1 MNIADIVSGNASINP
16 NGKAIIEGD
25 SGRELTWAELE
36 KSINKLGHA
45 LIYLGLRKGDVVA
58 IYLPNCAEFIITYFA
73 AMKIGAIVLPFNI
86 IFKTEE
92 ISYILNDSGA
102 RILVGSSEEVETY
115 IISQRERFPGL
126 EKIITVGK
134 PLKEGIDFYSIL
146 YDAFEQLEP
155 VECSNDDVMSLVYT
169 SGTSGKPKGA
179 MLTYCNLMTMAT
191 YNMRILHIN
200 DQDLVYSAPPFCHIA
215 LLISVLGPFCAGAGI
230 LILNCFNAEKSLEIM
245 SRYKATH
252 VIGVPTMY
260 IYMLKNFDSSKYN
273 LAYLRLA
280 FCAGGPMPIQY
291 IEQIEEKFSLSFC
304 EQYGTT
310 ETTSIISY
318 NRMGHR
324 RIGSVGKPV
333 CGIAVKIV
341 DEGGCELPAGQVGEI
356 LVKGPGN
363 CKGYWNMPEATAK
376 AFSGEWFH
384 TGDLGKFDDDGYLY
398 IVDRLKDIIVSSG
411 YNVYP
416 REVEEV
422 IYKNPKVAEAAV
434 IGVKDPVRQEV
445 PAAYVRLKN
454 NCIMTAQEMIDF
466 CLQSLASYKV
476 PRIIR
481 FMDELP
487 KGATGKILKRDLPKI
502 ELNEADFAAGK

>member
-45 LIYLGLRKGDVVA
+45 LTYLGLRKGDVVA

-179 MLTYCNLMTMAT
+179 M
-191 YNMRILHIN
+191 
-200 DQDLVYSAPPFCHIA
+200 
-215 LLISVLGPFCAGAGI
+215 
-230 LILNCFNAEKSLEIM
+230 
-245 SRYKATH
+245 
-252 VIGVPTMY
+252 
-260 IYMLKNFDSSKYN
+260 
-273 LAYLRLA
+273 
-280 FCAGGPMPIQY
+280 
-291 IEQIEEKFSLSFC
+291 
-304 EQYGTT
+304 
-310 ETTSIISY
+310 
-318 NRMGHR
+318 
-324 RIGSVGKPV
+324 
-333 CGIAVKIV
+333 
-341 DEGGCELPAGQVGEI
+341 
-356 LVKGPGN
+356 
-363 CKGYWNMPEATAK
+363 
-376 AFSGEWFH
+376 
-384 TGDLGKFDDDGYLY
+384 
-398 IVDRLKDIIVSSG
+398 
-411 YNVYP
+411 
-416 REVEEV
+416 
-422 IYKNPKVAEAAV
+422 
-434 IGVKDPVRQEV
+434 
-445 PAAYVRLKN
+445 
-454 NCIMTAQEMIDF
+454 
-466 CLQSLASYKV
+466 
-476 PRIIR
+476 
-481 FMDELP
+481 
-487 KGATGKILKRDLPKI
+487 
-502 ELNEADFAAGK
+502 